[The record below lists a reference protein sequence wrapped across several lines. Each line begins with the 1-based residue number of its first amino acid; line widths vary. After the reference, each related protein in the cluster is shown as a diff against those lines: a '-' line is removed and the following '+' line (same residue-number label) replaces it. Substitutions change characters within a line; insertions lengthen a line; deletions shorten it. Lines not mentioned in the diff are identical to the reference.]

1 MDRLFKKYLN
11 GTCTPEEYTKVLEVI
26 KGNKN
31 DQSLDRFMNENW
43 NAIEAKMAETSDAD
57 LLGRIHHQ
65 IALTENKTTQKSIRF
80 YRLSL
85 QIAAALIVGL
95 IVTSAYL
102 FKYSDRF
109 ALQPLTQHVST
120 TPGSIT
126 NFQLPDGSTVWLNS
140 GSEITYAGNF
150 ERDRKIQLKGE
161 AFFDVVKSG
170 KTFQISTEYGNIQ
183 VLGTAFNVK
192 AYSNDNFITT
202 LERGSLEVSITSGK
216 DRQILKPGNQAY
228 LNENNQL
235 LVKNVSVDEF
245 ISWKDG
251 KLMFVRKSLGE
262 VTKMLERWYN
272 VKIELES
279 KETKELW
286 FTGTIE
292 KETISEVLEIIKTT
306 IPIEYSFDSKT
317 RIMKIKAK

>member
-11 GTCTPEEYTKVLEVI
+11 GTCTPEEYTRMLEVI
-26 KGNKN
+26 RSEEDNL
-31 DQSLDRFMNENW
+31 SLDRFMNDNW
-43 NAIEAKMAETSDAD
+43 EALEAKSDETTNDN

-65 IALTENKTTQKSIRF
+65 IALGESKTTQKNIRF

-95 IVTSAYL
+95 IITSAYV
-102 FKYSDRF
+102 FNYNYSIKSI
-109 ALQPLTQHVST
+109 TQHVST
-120 TPGSIT
+120 SPGSIT
-126 NFQLPDGSTVWLNS
+126 NFMLPDGSKVWLNS

-150 ERDRKIQLKGE
+150 EKDRKLQLKGE

-170 KTFQISTEYGNIQ
+170 NTFKISTEYGNIQ
-183 VLGTAFNVK
+183 VFGTAFNVK
-192 AYSNDNFITT
+192 AYSNDSFITT
-202 LERGSLEVSITSGK
+202 LERGSLEVSIASGK
-216 DRQILKPGNQAY
+216 EKQILKPGDQAY
-228 LNENNQL
+228 LNGNNQL
-235 LVKNVSVDEF
+235 LVKPVSVDEF

-279 KETKELW
+279 TETKELW

-292 KETISEVLEIIKTT
+292 KETISEVLELIKTT
-306 IPIEYSFDSKT
+306 IPIEYSFNSKT

>member
-1 MDRLFKKYLN
+1 MDRLLKKYLN
-11 GTCTPEEYTKVLEVI
+11 GTCTPDEYAKVLEMI
-26 KGNKN
+26 RDDENN
-31 DQSLDRFMNENW
+31 QSLDRFMNDNW
-43 NAIEAKMAETSDAD
+43 EAIEAKSDETTNDN

-65 IALTENKTTQKSIRF
+65 IALNESNTTQKSIRF

-95 IVTSAYL
+95 IVTSAYI
-102 FKYSDRF
+102 FNYNHS
-109 ALQPLTQHVST
+109 LQSLTQHVST
-120 TPGSIT
+120 SPGSIT
-126 NFQLPDGSTVWLNS
+126 NFKLPDGSEVWLNS

-150 ERDRKIQLKGE
+150 EKDRKLQLKGE

-170 KTFQISTEYGNIQ
+170 STFKISTEYGNIQ

-192 AYSNDNFITT
+192 AYSNDSFITT
-202 LERGSLEVSITSGK
+202 LERGSLEVSIASGK
-216 DRQILKPGNQAY
+216 DKQMLKPGDQAS
-228 LNENNQL
+228 LTESNQL
-235 LVKNVSVDEF
+235 LVKPVSVDEF

-279 KETKELW
+279 TETKELW

-292 KETISEVLEIIKTT
+292 KETISEVLELIKTT
-306 IPIEYSFDSKT
+306 IPIEYSFNSKT

>member
-31 DQSLDRFMNENW
+31 DQSLDRFMNDNW
-43 NAIEAKMAETSDAD
+43 NAIEAKMAGESNTD

-80 YRLSL
+80 YKLSL

-109 ALQPLTQHVST
+109 GLQPFTQHVST

-126 NFQLPDGSTVWLNS
+126 NFKLPDGSMVWLNS

-170 KTFQISTEYGNIQ
+170 STFKISTEYGNIQ
-183 VLGTAFNVK
+183 VFGTAFNVK
-192 AYSNDNFITT
+192 AYSNDSFITT
-202 LERGSLEVSITSGK
+202 LERGSLEVSLASGK
-216 DRQILKPGNQAY
+216 EKQMLKPGDQAF
-228 LNENNQL
+228 LDENNQL
-235 LVKNVSVDEF
+235 TVKPVSVDEF

-292 KETISEVLEIIKTT
+292 KETISEVLELIKTT
-306 IPIEYSFDSKT
+306 IPIEYSFNSKT

>member
-11 GTCTPEEYTKVLEVI
+11 GTCTPDEYAKVLEMI
-26 KGNKN
+26 RDGENN
-31 DQSLDRFMNENW
+31 QSLDRFMNHNW
-43 NAIEAKMAETSDAD
+43 EAIEAKSDEATND
-57 LLGRIHHQ
+57 NLLGRIHHQ
-65 IALTENKTTQKSIRF
+65 IALTESITTQKNIRF

-85 QIAAALIVGL
+85 QVAAALIVGL
-95 IVTSAYL
+95 IITSAYI
-102 FKYSDRF
+102 FNYNYS
-109 ALQPLTQHVST
+109 LQSLTQHVST
-120 TPGSIT
+120 SPGSVT
-126 NFQLPDGSTVWLNS
+126 NFKLPDGSVVWLNS

-150 ERDRKIQLKGE
+150 EKDRKLQLKGE

-170 KTFQISTEYGNIQ
+170 STFKISTEYGNIK
-183 VLGTAFNVK
+183 VFGTAFNVK

-202 LERGSLEVSITSGK
+202 LERGSLEVSIASGK
-216 DRQILKPGNQAY
+216 ENQILKPGDQAY
-228 LNENNQL
+228 LTESNQL
-235 LVKNVSVDEF
+235 LVKPVNVDEF

-279 KETKELW
+279 TETKELW

-292 KETISEVLEIIKTT
+292 KETISEVLELIKTT
-306 IPIEYSFDSKT
+306 IPIEYSFNSKT